1 MISDALAP
9 VLCFYVS
16 IHQAPLWP
24 LQLSAFSVFGLFA
37 SCLRRRGANI
47 CHCYAAKAPDPQ
59 ADGYFQHSGHTAVRG
74 RGTICLYWWRESFA
88 QLSNS
93 SQGGQSEPQRETA
106 ASLSV
111 RFALVFSPRSK
122 AEIAPELFLG
132 PLSKLFELFSKKTE
146 THWLSHNLLQCLTSS
161 SIH

>member
-1 MISDALAP
+1 MVAIWCFFVFTSP
-9 VLCFYVS
+9 FTRLCCGLCSF
-16 IHQAPLWP
+16 
-24 LQLSAFSVFGLFA
+24 QLSLFFGLFA

-111 RFALVFSPRSK
+111 RFLWCSLQDQRLKSLQSSSLAHYQD
-122 AEIAPELFLG
+122 FLSYF
-132 PLSKLFELFSKKTE
+132 PKKTE
-146 THWLSHNLLQCLTSS
+146 THWLSHNLLQWLTSS
-161 SIH
+161 SIY